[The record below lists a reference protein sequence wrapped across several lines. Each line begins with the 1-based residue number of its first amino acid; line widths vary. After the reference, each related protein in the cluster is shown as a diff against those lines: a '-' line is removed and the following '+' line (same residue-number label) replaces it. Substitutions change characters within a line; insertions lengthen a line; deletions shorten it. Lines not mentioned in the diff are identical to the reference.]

1 MLLFLARKL
10 LWVIPVFWDFSD
22 TFSLRIKYSINPIP
36 KTRSLMLNKVTES
49 GRVCLVS
56 PGPKRRRQMARS
68 FLNPNYPLDA
78 IRRGLGGRMAEAEAI
93 GSMKNLVA
101 YIVQSLVDNPN
112 SVSVAEASSGQIMVL
127 ELHVAKPD
135 IGKVIGRQGRTA
147 QAMRTIINAASAK
160 EKRRAVLKIVE

>member
-22 TFSLRIKYSINPIP
+22 TFSLRIEYSINPIP
-36 KTRSLMLNKVTES
+36 KTCSLMLNKVTGS

-68 FLNPNYPLDA
+68 FLNPNYTLDA
-78 IRRGLGGRMAEAEAI
+78 IRRGLGGRMAEAETI
-93 GSMKNLVA
+93 DLMQNLVA
-101 YIVQSLVDNPN
+101 YIVQSLVITRTGI
-112 SVSVAEASSGQIMVL
+112 SAEASSGQTMVL

-147 QAMRTIINAASAK
+147 QAMRTIINPASAK

>member
-1 MLLFLARKL
+1 
-10 LWVIPVFWDFSD
+10 
-22 TFSLRIKYSINPIP
+22 
-36 KTRSLMLNKVTES
+36 
-49 GRVCLVS
+49 
-56 PGPKRRRQMARS
+56 
-68 FLNPNYPLDA
+68 
-78 IRRGLGGRMAEAEAI
+78 MAEAETI
-93 GSMKNLVA
+93 GSMQNLVA

-112 SVSVAEASSGQIMVL
+112 SVSVAEAASGQTMVL